1 MKQHHHIATFIQ
13 LTDLS
18 SEGILVLSTDMET
31 IYVNKSLQSLIGRK
45 ESVDAYQLF
54 PKQLLEELELF
65 MHHSS
70 IPNWTCWTS
79 LDFTS
84 SEQIFKVRFE
94 RLKDDHEHIAIFI
107 SDVSEWYRLQRQQEH
122 FSLNYDS
129 LFEDSP
135 IPIWEEDFSEVFA
148 ALNQLNKQN
157 IDNLEVYFRNH
168 PMELYRIADFMKV
181 IRINE
186 AVVRINEADSKDQV
200 LRYYK
205 GLATENSFDYILKQ
219 FLAIF
224 HGEASCE
231 FDAELK
237 TFKGNTRYV
246 HFKWNV
252 VRGHES
258 DYSKV
263 HLTTTDLTERI
274 KEENLILQQSNR
286 EKETLL
292 KEIHHRVKNNLQ
304 IVASLLRLQANN
316 SDLPELHEML
326 NVSLGRI
333 HSMAAVHELLYR
345 SNSLTKID
353 YDTYLESMVNG
364 LMQTF
369 NSTGKVELDLKLI
382 PIQLDIDTAIPLGLF
397 LNEVLTNAFKH
408 AFKKSSDPKIYLH
421 MEYTQMGGCM
431 LRIGDNGTGFNPMDE
446 PVKESLGMTLIHN
459 LVNQFNGELQ
469 IDSSNMGTCYT
480 LKIH

>member
-1 MKQHHHIATFIQ
+1 MNQGLNISALLH

-18 SEGILVLSTDMET
+18 SEGIMVLSPEKE
-31 IYVNKSLQSLIGRK
+31 VLFANKTVQQLVGNLSLEKL
-45 ESVDAYQLF
+45 EHWL
-54 PKQLLEELELF
+54 PNQLLEELDLF
-65 MHHSS
+65 IHHPS
-70 IPNWTCWTS
+70 IPNWTCWSILEFTTS
-79 LDFTS
+79 D
-84 SEQIFKVRFE
+84 QIFKIRFE
-94 RLKDDHEHIAIFI
+94 RFTYSDKNVALFI
-107 SDVSEWYRLQRQQEH
+107 SDVSEWYRLQSQQE
-122 FSLNYDS
+122 FVSLDYDS

-135 IPIWEEDFSEVFA
+135 IPIWEEDFSEVYVELQRLKA
-148 ALNQLNKQN
+148 KSGMNLAL
-157 IDNLEVYFRNH
+157 YFNHH
-168 PMELYRIADFMKV
+168 PMELYRLADLMKV

-186 AVVRINEADSKDQV
+186 AVVQINEAESKEQV
-200 LRYYK
+200 ILEFK
-205 GLATENSFDYILKQ
+205 DLATENSFEYILKQ

-224 HGEASCE
+224 NGELSCE

-252 VRGHES
+252 VRGHEA

-316 SDLPELHEML
+316 SISQELNDLLH
-326 NVSLGRI
+326 VSLGRI

-345 SNSLTKID
+345 SNNLTKID
-353 YDTYLESMVNG
+353 YDTYLESMING
-364 LMQTF
+364 LMQSY
-369 NSTGKVELDLKLI
+369 NPSGKVMLDVKLI

-397 LNEVLTNAFKH
+397 LNEVLTNSFKH
-408 AFKKSSDPKIYLH
+408 AFKGIDFPKVYLQMTHDPDGYCI
-421 MEYTQMGGCM
+421 
-431 LRIGDNGTGFNPMDE
+431 LRVGDNGIGFNTLNEPMN
-446 PVKESLGMTLIHN
+446 ESLGMTLIHN
-459 LVNQFNGELQ
+459 LVNQFHGDLSVRSDE
-469 IDSSNMGTCYT
+469 SGTHYI
-480 LKIH
+480 LKFQ